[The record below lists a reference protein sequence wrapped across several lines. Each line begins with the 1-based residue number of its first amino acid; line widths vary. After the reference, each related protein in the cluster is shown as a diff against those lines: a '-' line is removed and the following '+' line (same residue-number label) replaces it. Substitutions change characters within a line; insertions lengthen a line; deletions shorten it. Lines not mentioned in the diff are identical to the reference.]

1 MYVAI
6 SGANL
11 MEEKRKLIPL
21 YMDMCNHTI
30 NETNFFFLEHLLKA
44 RSDLNYE
51 TGHHDYD
58 QEVNVYLAGLMNSL
72 IVCGPIINQK
82 PYISAFD
89 ADVRSWLESHP
100 GARNTY
106 IVYRD
111 NADFRLLLSGLFDGY
126 EHRGSYQ
133 HIVLADETDHS
144 RAALYYELAA
154 SALIHLQGS
163 NNSLVNIYHTLSDTM
178 TETIQILK
186 RAAVTYFNLLEH
198 ISEGSLYHL
207 EKELDDIKNETSYT
221 VMLDNFLSIYSLYKE
236 NPTEEYRQSLLNLSE
251 KLKAINKAFRFDEF
265 N

>member
-6 SGANL
+6 SGVIL
-11 MEEKRKLIPL
+11 MEKRKLIPFYL
-21 YMDMCNHTI
+21 DMSNGTI

-44 RSDLNYE
+44 RADLNFE

-111 NADFRLLLSGLFDGY
+111 NADFRLLLLGLFEGC
-126 EHRGSYQ
+126 EHKGAYQ
-133 HIVLADETDHS
+133 HIVLADDADHG
-144 RAALYYELAA
+144 RAAIYYELAA
-154 SALIHLQGS
+154 SALMHLQGS
-163 NNSLVNIYHTLSDTM
+163 NNALVNIYHTLSDTI

-186 RAAVTYFNLLEH
+186 RAAVTYFNLLER

-207 EKELDDIKNETSYT
+207 EKEINDAQNNTAYT
-221 VMLDNFLSIYSLYKE
+221 EMLDNFLKLYSLYKE
-236 NPTEEYRQSLLNLSE
+236 NPTEEYHKSLLELSE
-251 KLKAINKAFRFDEF
+251 KLKVINKAFRFDEF
-265 N
+265 D